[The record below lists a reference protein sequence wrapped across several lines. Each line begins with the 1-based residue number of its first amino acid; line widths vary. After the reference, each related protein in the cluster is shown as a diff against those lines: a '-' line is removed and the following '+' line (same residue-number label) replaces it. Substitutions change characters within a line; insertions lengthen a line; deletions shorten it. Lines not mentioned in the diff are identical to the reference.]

1 MTAPSLLLVSAMAV
15 AAVACGGSQA
25 APSPAATSPTSPTP
39 TATGPAP
46 APPPPPS
53 TWDLDARGVPTFI
66 THNYLDVGAIRQI
79 SRFRSGEGHSYTDDF
94 ETCRSMKHYFVPRGS
109 TGWETIRIQAPVTG
123 TIAYA
128 RAESNN
134 LGTQIGIT
142 PADYPAFT
150 VILFHVAP
158 TMPLP
163 DGASVEAGQPIGT
176 HIGTQTWSD
185 VTIRVQTPR
194 GTALV
199 SWFDALTESALAAYT
214 SRGLASRAAAIISRS
229 ERDANPLGCNGETFA
244 NRGTIENWVELGR

>member
-1 MTAPSLLLVSAMAV
+1 M
-15 AAVACGGSQA
+15 
-25 APSPAATSPTSPTP
+25 
-39 TATGPAP
+39 
-46 APPPPPS
+46 
-53 TWDLDARGVPTFI
+53 DITFEI
-66 THNYLDVGAIRQI
+66 D
-79 SRFRSGEGHSYTDDF
+79 
-94 ETCRSMKHYFVPRGS
+94 
-109 TGWETIRIQAPVTG
+109 ETIAGKLDPEPVG
-123 TIAYA
+123 
-128 RAESNN
+128 RAISAALE
-134 LGTQIGIT
+134 QF
-142 PADYPAFT
+142 YPDR
-150 VILFHVAP
+150 
-158 TMPLP
+158 LP